1 MARFIVITLGIVSA
15 FLAFV
20 AQSDPYQ
27 THVDRPYHPGDQIA
41 LDHRDSVYAHTSWI
55 ISEWENYAQLRFY
68 DKVEG
73 GACLNPTWDELAGF
87 GLSHLAMPPGFHT
100 QEPPAGPT
108 WPKGLAKPNMGTLSN
123 TRYINLYPS
132 SILLNQSLMKRAQ
145 GDPKKAAPRV
155 AIIGLGSGIG
165 MANLAHHFPEASMTV
180 IDIDQV
186 VIDMVRDHYP
196 LLRWLENQQCS
207 DGRQRLRMVCAD
219 ARRFF
224 QDADMRDP
232 EPYDVIVLDAYTSG
246 STIPPHLM
254 TKEFYGEMMQAMDAN
269 GILMSNII
277 GSYRGKK
284 HRVLGGAIRSMRAA
298 GLTEIHNIPVAA
310 FDQSGDDFVN
320 ARNNILL
327 ASQQALNP
335 QNNKAGWRMLQQFTP
350 YEEFPLNRY
359 VSKTVALVNNED
371 GRSLEVVTPSVGM
384 TMSGTPLPSDIVSQL
399 QIKARQKAKE
409 RKIGGQTAFWLVDEP
424 QLAQSVRSAVRTIA
438 KDAQI
443 RLSPNWISTENP
455 NGVYYR
461 EIDWVAHSRDCWKWS
476 LSLAATKAD
485 ATNFLHDG
493 SYLTGDIDPA
503 KGERPRSAHKGLID
517 DAPLFTDGKPNAD
530 IVNH

>member
-1 MARFIVITLGIVSA
+1 MARFIFIALGIVSA
-15 FLAFV
+15 VLAFV

-87 GLSHLAMPPGFHT
+87 GLSHLAMPPGFNT
-100 QEPPAGPT
+100 QQPPAGKT
-108 WPKGLAKPNMGTLSN
+108 WPQGLVKPNMGSLSN

-132 SILLNQSLMKRAQ
+132 SVLLNQSLMKEAQ
-145 GDPKKAAPRV
+145 GNPQQAAPRI

-165 MANLAHHFPEASMTV
+165 MANLAHHFPQASMTV
-180 IDIDQV
+180 IDIDPV
-186 VIDMVRDHYP
+186 VIEMVRDHYP
-196 LLRWLENQQCS
+196 LLRWLEGQQCS
-207 DGRQRLRMVCAD
+207 DGRQRLRMVHAD

-224 QDADMRDP
+224 QDPDLRDA

-254 TKEFYGEMMQAMDAN
+254 TREFYREMMAAMDEN

-277 GSYRGKK
+277 GSYRGRK
-284 HRVLGGAIRSMRAA
+284 HLVLGGAIRSMRAA

-310 FDQSGDDFVN
+310 FDQSGDKFDQP
-320 ARNNILL
+320 RNNILL
-327 ASQQALNP
+327 ASQQPLSP
-335 QNNKAGWRMLQQFTP
+335 RTNKIGWRYLQAFTP
-350 YEEFPLNRY
+350 YAEFPLNRY
-359 VSKTVALVNNED
+359 VSTTVALVNKGDRN
-371 GRSLEVVTPSVGM
+371 LEVVTPSVGM
-384 TMSGTPLPSDIVSQL
+384 AIAGTALPGDLVAQL
-399 QIKARQKAKE
+399 RNKAKE
-409 RKIGGQTAFWLVDEP
+409 KAREQKIGGMTAFWLVDEP
-424 QLAQSVRSAVRTIA
+424 QLGQNVRSEVRRIA
-438 KDAQI
+438 AETKT
-443 RLSPNWISTENP
+443 RLAPAWKTTENP
-455 NGVYYR
+455 HGVYFR
-461 EIDWVAHSRDCWKWS
+461 QIDWVAHARDCWKWS
-476 LSLAATKAD
+476 LSLAVTKAS
-485 ATNFLHDG
+485 ATTFLHEG
-493 SYLTGDIDPA
+493 SHLTGDLDPPDR
-503 KGERPRSAHKGLID
+503 ERSRDAQSGLIS